1 MNAMAMLR
9 AHSAKQ
15 QAPENTYRRRK
26 YSTSDEA
33 HARLV
38 RASEELGLTISAAL
52 EALILD
58 GIPGE
63 E

>member
-9 AHSAKQ
+9 ERSQEQ
-15 QAPENTYRRRK
+15 QLPGNIYRRRK

-38 RASEELGLTISAAL
+38 GVAADLDMGISQVL

-63 E
+63 W

>member
-9 AHSAKQ
+9 ERSANQ
-15 QAPENTYRRRK
+15 QRPENVYRRRK

-33 HARLV
+33 HRRLMV
-38 RASEELGLTISAAL
+38 ASVELDMGISQVL

-63 E
+63 D